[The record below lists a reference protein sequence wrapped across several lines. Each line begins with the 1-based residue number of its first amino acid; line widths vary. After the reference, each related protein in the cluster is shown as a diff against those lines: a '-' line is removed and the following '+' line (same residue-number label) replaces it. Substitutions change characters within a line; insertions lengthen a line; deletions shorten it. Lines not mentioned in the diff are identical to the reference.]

1 MEKTHYNQPQGRRRW
16 REERYGGGDT
26 VAIAAA
32 AANVTVTVTAANI
45 IAAVVAAATGVN
57 LASSV
62 AATIALTQ
70 AAEAPVDGRCQRD
83 KRRHNNQPDKRHE
96 RGRW

>member
-1 MEKTHYNQPQGRRRW
+1 V
-16 REERYGGGDT
+16 RYGSGDT

-32 AANVTVTVTAANI
+32 ATDVTVTAANVT
-45 IAAVVAAATGVN
+45 AAVVAAATGVN

-70 AAEAPVDGRCQRD
+70 EAEAPVDGRCQAD
-83 KRRHNNQPDKRHE
+83 E
-96 RGRW
+96 R